1 MHGKIALITG
11 GNSWIGRAAAEL
23 FAKKGAA
30 VVIAGRR
37 ATEGQDT
44 ITAIHAVGG
53 EATFIQADVTAAAE
67 VHRLVEA
74 TVQAYGRLDYA
85 FNNAGVIGP
94 RVPTADCAEEDW
106 HAVIA
111 VNLTG
116 VWLCMKHEI
125 LQMLKNGG
133 GVIVN
138 MASILG
144 LSVNSRYGPAYA
156 ASEHGVVGLTKLAAV
171 QYAPHN
177 IGINAVCPG
186 IICIPMTAQI
196 FEGCG
201 TGSPDYSLASAGACR
216 RIRGG
221 RGSGSVVVF
230 RECLVHHRPRFTSRW
245 WSYREVLA
253 K

>member
-1 MHGKIALITG
+1 MHGKVALITG
-11 GNSWIGRAAAEL
+11 GNSGIGRAAAEL

-30 VVIAGRR
+30 VVIADRR

-44 ITAIHAVGG
+44 STAIHAAGG

-138 MASILG
+138 MASILD
-144 LSVNSRYGPAYA
+144 LSVNARYGPAYA
-156 ASEHGVVGLTKLAAV
+156 ASKHGVVGLTKLAAV

-177 IGINAVCPG
+177 IRINAVCPG
-186 IICIPMTAQI
+186 IIRTPMTAQI
-196 FEGCG
+196 FEDVSWKPGLHPG
-201 TGSPDYSLASAGACR
+201 IHWGA
-216 RIRGG
+216 
-221 RGSGSVVVF
+221 
-230 RECLVHHRPRFTSRW
+230 
-245 WSYREVLA
+245 
-253 K
+253 